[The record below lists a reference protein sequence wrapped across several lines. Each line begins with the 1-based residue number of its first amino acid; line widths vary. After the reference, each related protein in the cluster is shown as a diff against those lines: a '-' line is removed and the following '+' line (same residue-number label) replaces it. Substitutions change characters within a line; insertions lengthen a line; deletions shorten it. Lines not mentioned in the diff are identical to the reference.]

1 MLMKGLEALRI
12 VNNGKLDT
20 MRLLMYGVPLLL
32 FLAWRIAGTGVSDSE
47 RITRLLKEEIIN
59 DYKEGLYKE
68 YGFYEKDIVDNP
80 KAKDFPSEELLYL
93 DVSISNVSFSAPLFS
108 FSATEQVGI
117 RFDYRLTRDGLVK
130 QQDKEVYMLVHRK
143 GGVSFWPSGAFT
155 YYLQYF

>member
-12 VNNGKLDT
+12 VNNGKLDA

-68 YGFYEKDIVDNP
+68 YDFYEKDIVDNP
-80 KAKDFPSEELLYL
+80 RE
-93 DVSISNVSFSAPLFS
+93 NPL
-108 FSATEQVGI
+108 
-117 RFDYRLTRDGLVK
+117 
-130 QQDKEVYMLVHRK
+130 
-143 GGVSFWPSGAFT
+143 PSG
-155 YYLQYF
+155 YLRERYRG